1 MKIAAR
7 VAFLASTCVQLA
19 SAQGTPV
26 GAYGQC
32 GGSNYAGS
40 TTCIQ
45 GYECHAYTEW
55 YSQCIPSSAATTSPP
70 TSPTTTKATTAPTTA
85 TPTSAPTTTKATTA
99 PTTQP
104 TSAPTTTKST
114 PSPTTA
120 APTTSPTTASPVPPP
135 SSPPTG
141 ALKFESKVDGIYL
154 NGAPFYIKGAS
165 YFGMETNSYAP
176 HGLWGGPSSTSVQ
189 KVSTLLKTNNFN
201 AVRLPLAVDS
211 VLNNPPAVASQIS
224 SEVDLANAFSGKT
237 LRFLDVLDHV
247 KNIGSGITDL
257 WYSSS
262 ADQNNFENAWSLLA
276 NRYKNTWNVIAADLK
291 NEPHGTATWGSGNNA
306 TDWDQAAI
314 KWATTIQ
321 KIAPH
326 RLIFVEGISKSSRDL
341 KEYPAF
347 WGENLMDV
355 ERAPITLP
363 VANRL
368 VYSAHAYSSDVA
380 SQPYFSASNYPD
392 NMPAIWDLHFGFVH
406 GQYGPVVVGEYGGR
420 YSSTSDIQWQNKFV
434 AYLKAK
440 SIGSLYWCVN
450 PNSGDTEGL
459 LLYDWITPRTDKFNL
474 LSPLRSTPVP

>member
-1 MKIAAR
+1 
-7 VAFLASTCVQLA
+7 
-19 SAQGTPV
+19 
-26 GAYGQC
+26 
-32 GGSNYAGS
+32 
-40 TTCIQ
+40 
-45 GYECHAYTEW
+45 
-55 YSQCIPSSAATTSPP
+55 
-70 TSPTTTKATTAPTTA
+70 
-85 TPTSAPTTTKATTA
+85 
-99 PTTQP
+99 
-104 TSAPTTTKST
+104 
-114 PSPTTA
+114 
-120 APTTSPTTASPVPPP
+120 
-135 SSPPTG
+135 
-141 ALKFESKVDGIYL
+141 
-154 NGAPFYIKGAS
+154 
-165 YFGMETNSYAP
+165 YAP
-176 HGLWGGPSSTSVQ
+176 HGLWGGPSSTSEQ

-211 VLNNPPAVASQIS
+211 VLNNPPAQSRPRERVQRQNSPILGCIGPR
-224 SEVDLANAFSGKT
+224 EKVLGDNKL
-237 LRFLDVLDHV
+237 LVLLDAHVLS
-247 KNIGSGITDL
+247 IGSGITDL

-276 NRYKNTWNVIAADLK
+276 NRYKNTWNIIAADLK
-291 NEPHGTATWGSGNNA
+291 NEPQGTATWGSGNNA

-326 RLIFVEGISKSSRDL
+326 WLIFVEGISKSSRDQ
-341 KEYPAF
+341 KDYPAF

-355 ERAPITLP
+355 QRAPITLP

-392 NMPAIWDLHFGFVH
+392 NMPALWDLHFGFVH

-440 SIGSLYWCVN
+440 SIGSFYWCVN

-474 LSPLRSTPVP
+474 LSPLPSTPVP